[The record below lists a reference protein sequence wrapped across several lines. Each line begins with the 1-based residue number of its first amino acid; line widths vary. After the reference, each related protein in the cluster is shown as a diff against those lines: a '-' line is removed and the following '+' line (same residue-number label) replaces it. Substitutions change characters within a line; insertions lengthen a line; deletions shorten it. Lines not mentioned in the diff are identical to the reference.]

1 LTALVMCSN
10 RAASASVGVA
20 VRSVAVSSLVVR
32 DISNGSSEENVGS
45 RLVCGEDAKLLASSS
60 ESGISMTGF
69 CEALPRRGDVLRFDG
84 EAGLRLEGEGLRG
97 EDSRLSFRGR
107 PGPRL
112 EGESV
117 ADEESK
123 LSFRVRPGRRLG
135 VTGGWAEGGGS

>member
-1 LTALVMCSN
+1 M
-10 RAASASVGVA
+10 
-20 VRSVAVSSLVVR
+20 R

-60 ESGISMTGF
+60 ESGISMTDF
-69 CEALPRRGDVLRFDG
+69 CEALPRRGDVLRFDD

-97 EDSRLSFRGR
+97 EESRLSFRGR

-123 LSFRVRPGRRLG
+123 LSFRSRPGRRLG
-135 VTGGWAEGGGS
+135 ETGGWAEGGGS